1 MSVETLQTIA
11 ETRRSI
17 YMLNDQLPVSKDEVV
32 KLVEHAVLH
41 TPSSFNS
48 QSSRLVVLFGEDHQ
62 KLWQITEDLL
72 RAMVND
78 DEKFKS
84 TADKM
89 AMFKAGAGTIL
100 YFEDQSVIKGLQ
112 EQFPLYAHNFP
123 VWAEHTSA
131 MHQYAIWNALAA
143 LNIGANLQHY
153 NGVIDEKFHQIV
165 GQILSSCIG
174 GFISHFIKIIHKKI
188 HFFCHFGYL
197 FANWINQYI
206 FFPQVI
212 VALHHSVQ
220 SFGHIG
226 IEPAAKT

>member
-153 NGVIDEKFHQIV
+153 NGVIDEKVAETWNIDSNWKLIAQMVF
-165 GQILSSCIG
+165 G
-174 GFISHFIKIIHKKI
+174 GIAAPAGEKTFE
-188 HFFCHFGYL
+188 
-197 FANWINQYI
+197 
-206 FFPQVI
+206 P
-212 VALHHSVQ
+212 
-220 SFGHIG
+220 
-226 IEPAAKT
+226 IEKRLKVYGK

>member
-1 MSVETLQTIA
+1 MSVETLHTIA

-100 YFEDQSVIKGLQ
+100 YFEDQSVVKGLQ

-153 NGVIDEKFHQIV
+153 NGVIDEKVAETWNIDSNWKLIAQMVF
-165 GQILSSCIG
+165 G
-174 GFISHFIKIIHKKI
+174 GIAAPTGEKTFE
-188 HFFCHFGYL
+188 
-197 FANWINQYI
+197 
-206 FFPQVI
+206 P
-212 VALHHSVQ
+212 
-220 SFGHIG
+220 
-226 IEPAAKT
+226 IEKRLKVYGK

>member
-100 YFEDQSVIKGLQ
+100 YFEDQSVVKGLQ

-131 MHQYAIWNALAA
+131 MHQYALWNALAA

-153 NGVIDEKFHQIV
+153 NGVIDEKVAQTWNIDSNWKLIAQMVF
-165 GQILSSCIG
+165 G
-174 GFISHFIKIIHKKI
+174 GIAAPAGEKTFE
-188 HFFCHFGYL
+188 
-197 FANWINQYI
+197 
-206 FFPQVI
+206 P
-212 VALHHSVQ
+212 
-220 SFGHIG
+220 
-226 IEPAAKT
+226 IEKRLKVYGK

>member
-1 MSVETLQTIA
+1 MSVETLHDIA

-89 AMFKAGAGTIL
+89 AMFKAGQCREA
-100 YFEDQSVIKGLQ
+100 DQRQG
-112 EQFPLYAHNFP
+112 
-123 VWAEHTSA
+123 
-131 MHQYAIWNALAA
+131 
-143 LNIGANLQHY
+143 
-153 NGVIDEKFHQIV
+153 
-165 GQILSSCIG
+165 SSLTARARRQASPEA
-174 GFISHFIKIIHKKI
+174 FLFMSISRIACVRI
-188 HFFCHFGYL
+188 
-197 FANWINQYI
+197 
-206 FFPQVI
+206 
-212 VALHHSVQ
+212 
-220 SFGHIG
+220 
-226 IEPAAKT
+226 

>member
-1 MSVETLQTIA
+1 
-11 ETRRSI
+11 
-17 YMLNDQLPVSKDEVV
+17 MLNDQLPVSKDEVV

-153 NGVIDEKFHQIV
+153 NGVIDEKVAQTWNIDSNWKLIAQMVF
-165 GQILSSCIG
+165 G
-174 GFISHFIKIIHKKI
+174 GIAAPAGEKTFE
-188 HFFCHFGYL
+188 
-197 FANWINQYI
+197 
-206 FFPQVI
+206 P
-212 VALHHSVQ
+212 
-220 SFGHIG
+220 
-226 IEPAAKT
+226 IEKRLKVYGK

>member
-1 MSVETLQTIA
+1 MSVETLHAIA

-48 QSSRLVVLFGEDHQ
+48 QSSRLAVLFGEDHQ

-100 YFEDQSVIKGLQ
+100 YFEDQSVVKGLQ

-131 MHQYAIWNALAA
+131 MHQYALWNALAA
-143 LNIGANLQHY
+143 VNIGANLQHY
-153 NGVIDEKFHQIV
+153 NGVIDEKVAETWNIDSNWKLIAQMVF
-165 GQILSSCIG
+165 G
-174 GFISHFIKIIHKKI
+174 GIAAPAGEKTFE
-188 HFFCHFGYL
+188 
-197 FANWINQYI
+197 
-206 FFPQVI
+206 P
-212 VALHHSVQ
+212 
-220 SFGHIG
+220 
-226 IEPAAKT
+226 IEKRLKVYGK

>member
-1 MSVETLQTIA
+1 MSVETLHNIA

-100 YFEDQSVIKGLQ
+100 YFEDQSVVKGLQ

-123 VWAEHTSA
+123 VWTEHTSA

-153 NGVIDEKFHQIV
+153 NGVIDEKVAETWNIDSNWKLIAQMVF
-165 GQILSSCIG
+165 G
-174 GFISHFIKIIHKKI
+174 GIAAPAGEKTFE
-188 HFFCHFGYL
+188 
-197 FANWINQYI
+197 
-206 FFPQVI
+206 P
-212 VALHHSVQ
+212 
-220 SFGHIG
+220 
-226 IEPAAKT
+226 IEKRLKVYGK

>member
-1 MSVETLQTIA
+1 MSVETLHNIA

-72 RAMVND
+72 RAIVND

-100 YFEDQSVIKGLQ
+100 YFEDQSVVKGLQ

-153 NGVIDEKFHQIV
+153 NGVIDEKVAQTWNIDNNWKLIAQMVF
-165 GQILSSCIG
+165 G
-174 GFISHFIKIIHKKI
+174 GIAAPAGEKTFE
-188 HFFCHFGYL
+188 
-197 FANWINQYI
+197 
-206 FFPQVI
+206 P
-212 VALHHSVQ
+212 
-220 SFGHIG
+220 
-226 IEPAAKT
+226 IEKRLKVYGK

>member
-41 TPSSFNS
+41 TPSAFNS

-84 TADKM
+84 TSDKM

-100 YFEDQSVIKGLQ
+100 DFEDQSVIKGLQ

-153 NGVIDEKFHQIV
+153 NGVIDEKVAETWNIDSNWKLIAQMVF
-165 GQILSSCIG
+165 G
-174 GFISHFIKIIHKKI
+174 GIAAPAGEKTFE
-188 HFFCHFGYL
+188 
-197 FANWINQYI
+197 
-206 FFPQVI
+206 P
-212 VALHHSVQ
+212 
-220 SFGHIG
+220 
-226 IEPAAKT
+226 IEKRLKVYGK

>member
-41 TPSSFNS
+41 TPSAFNS

-62 KLWQITEDLL
+62 KLWQITEDLP

-153 NGVIDEKFHQIV
+153 NGVIDEKVAETWNIDSNWKLIAQMVF
-165 GQILSSCIG
+165 G
-174 GFISHFIKIIHKKI
+174 GIAAPAGEKTFE
-188 HFFCHFGYL
+188 
-197 FANWINQYI
+197 
-206 FFPQVI
+206 P
-212 VALHHSVQ
+212 
-220 SFGHIG
+220 
-226 IEPAAKT
+226 IEKRLKVYGK

>member
-1 MSVETLQTIA
+1 MSVETLHNIA

-89 AMFKAGAGTIL
+89 AMFKAAAGTIL
-100 YFEDQSVIKGLQ
+100 YFEDQSVVKGLQ

-153 NGVIDEKFHQIV
+153 NGVIDGKVAETWNIDSNWKLIAQMVFGGITAPAGEKTFE
-165 GQILSSCIG
+165 
-174 GFISHFIKIIHKKI
+174 
-188 HFFCHFGYL
+188 
-197 FANWINQYI
+197 
-206 FFPQVI
+206 P
-212 VALHHSVQ
+212 
-220 SFGHIG
+220 
-226 IEPAAKT
+226 IEKRLKVYGK

>member
-41 TPSSFNS
+41 TPSAFNS

-100 YFEDQSVIKGLQ
+100 YFEDQSVVKGLQ

-131 MHQYAIWNALAA
+131 MHQYALWNALAA

-153 NGVIDEKFHQIV
+153 NGVIDEKVAQTWNIDNNWKLIAQMVF
-165 GQILSSCIG
+165 G
-174 GFISHFIKIIHKKI
+174 GIAAPAGEKTFE
-188 HFFCHFGYL
+188 
-197 FANWINQYI
+197 
-206 FFPQVI
+206 P
-212 VALHHSVQ
+212 
-220 SFGHIG
+220 
-226 IEPAAKT
+226 IENRLKVYGK

>member
-1 MSVETLQTIA
+1 MSVETLHNIA

-100 YFEDQSVIKGLQ
+100 YFEDQSVVKGLQ
-112 EQFPLYAHNFP
+112 EQFPQYAHNFP

-153 NGVIDEKFHQIV
+153 NGVIDGKVAETWNIDSNWKLIAQMVFGGIAAPAGEKTFE
-165 GQILSSCIG
+165 
-174 GFISHFIKIIHKKI
+174 
-188 HFFCHFGYL
+188 
-197 FANWINQYI
+197 
-206 FFPQVI
+206 P
-212 VALHHSVQ
+212 
-220 SFGHIG
+220 
-226 IEPAAKT
+226 IEKRLKVYGK

>member
-32 KLVEHAVLH
+32 KLVEHAMVH
-41 TPSSFNS
+41 TPSAFNS

-153 NGVIDEKFHQIV
+153 NGVIDEKVAETWNIDSNWKLIAQMVF
-165 GQILSSCIG
+165 G
-174 GFISHFIKIIHKKI
+174 GIAAPAGEKTFE
-188 HFFCHFGYL
+188 
-197 FANWINQYI
+197 
-206 FFPQVI
+206 P
-212 VALHHSVQ
+212 
-220 SFGHIG
+220 
-226 IEPAAKT
+226 IEKRLKVYGK

>member
-17 YMLNDQLPVSKDEVV
+17 YMLNDQSPVSKDEVV

-41 TPSSFNS
+41 TPSAFNS

-153 NGVIDEKFHQIV
+153 NGVIDEKVAETWNIDSNWKLIAQMVF
-165 GQILSSCIG
+165 G
-174 GFISHFIKIIHKKI
+174 GIAAPAGEKTFE
-188 HFFCHFGYL
+188 
-197 FANWINQYI
+197 
-206 FFPQVI
+206 P
-212 VALHHSVQ
+212 
-220 SFGHIG
+220 
-226 IEPAAKT
+226 IEKRLKVYGK

>member
-41 TPSSFNS
+41 TPSAFNS

-153 NGVIDEKFHQIV
+153 NGVIDEKVAETWNIDSNWKLIAQMVF
-165 GQILSSCIG
+165 G
-174 GFISHFIKIIHKKI
+174 GIAAPAGEKTFE
-188 HFFCHFGYL
+188 
-197 FANWINQYI
+197 
-206 FFPQVI
+206 P
-212 VALHHSVQ
+212 
-220 SFGHIG
+220 
-226 IEPAAKT
+226 IENRLKVYGK

>member
-1 MSVETLQTIA
+1 MMSVETLQTIA

-41 TPSSFNS
+41 TPSAFNS

-153 NGVIDEKFHQIV
+153 NGVIDEKVAETWNIDSNWKLIAQMVF
-165 GQILSSCIG
+165 G
-174 GFISHFIKIIHKKI
+174 GIAAPAGEKTFE
-188 HFFCHFGYL
+188 
-197 FANWINQYI
+197 
-206 FFPQVI
+206 P
-212 VALHHSVQ
+212 
-220 SFGHIG
+220 
-226 IEPAAKT
+226 IEKRLKVYGK

>member
-1 MSVETLQTIA
+1 MSVETLHTIA

-100 YFEDQSVIKGLQ
+100 YFEDQSVVKGLQ

-123 VWAEHTSA
+123 VWAGHTSA

-153 NGVIDEKFHQIV
+153 NGVIDEKVAQTWNIDSNWKLIAQMVF
-165 GQILSSCIG
+165 G
-174 GFISHFIKIIHKKI
+174 GIAAPAGEKTFE
-188 HFFCHFGYL
+188 
-197 FANWINQYI
+197 
-206 FFPQVI
+206 P
-212 VALHHSVQ
+212 
-220 SFGHIG
+220 
-226 IEPAAKT
+226 IEKRLKVYGK

>member
-1 MSVETLQTIA
+1 MSVETLHNIA

-100 YFEDQSVIKGLQ
+100 YFEDQSVVKGLQ

-153 NGVIDEKFHQIV
+153 NGVIDEKVAETWNIDSNWKLIAQMVF
-165 GQILSSCIG
+165 G
-174 GFISHFIKIIHKKI
+174 GITAPAGEKTFE
-188 HFFCHFGYL
+188 
-197 FANWINQYI
+197 
-206 FFPQVI
+206 P
-212 VALHHSVQ
+212 
-220 SFGHIG
+220 
-226 IEPAAKT
+226 IEKRLKVYGK

>member
-41 TPSSFNS
+41 TPSAFNS

-153 NGVIDEKFHQIV
+153 NGVIDEKVAQTWNIDNNWKLIAQMVF
-165 GQILSSCIG
+165 G
-174 GFISHFIKIIHKKI
+174 GIAAPAGEKTFE
-188 HFFCHFGYL
+188 
-197 FANWINQYI
+197 
-206 FFPQVI
+206 P
-212 VALHHSVQ
+212 
-220 SFGHIG
+220 
-226 IEPAAKT
+226 IEKRLKVYGK

>member
-153 NGVIDEKFHQIV
+153 NGVIDEKVAQTWNIDSNWKLIAQMVF
-165 GQILSSCIG
+165 G
-174 GFISHFIKIIHKKI
+174 GIAAPAGEKTFE
-188 HFFCHFGYL
+188 
-197 FANWINQYI
+197 
-206 FFPQVI
+206 P
-212 VALHHSVQ
+212 
-220 SFGHIG
+220 
-226 IEPAAKT
+226 IEKRLKVYGK

>member
-41 TPSSFNS
+41 TPSAFNS

-100 YFEDQSVIKGLQ
+100 YFEEQSVVKGLQ

-153 NGVIDEKFHQIV
+153 NGVIDEKVAETWNIDSNWKLIAQMVF
-165 GQILSSCIG
+165 G
-174 GFISHFIKIIHKKI
+174 GIAAPAGEKTFE
-188 HFFCHFGYL
+188 
-197 FANWINQYI
+197 
-206 FFPQVI
+206 P
-212 VALHHSVQ
+212 
-220 SFGHIG
+220 
-226 IEPAAKT
+226 IEKRLKVYGK

>member
-1 MSVETLQTIA
+1 MSVETLHAIA

-100 YFEDQSVIKGLQ
+100 YFEDQSVVKGLQ

-131 MHQYAIWNALAA
+131 MHQYALWNALAA
-143 LNIGANLQHY
+143 VNIGANLQHY
-153 NGVIDEKFHQIV
+153 NGVIDEKVAETGNIDSNWK
-165 GQILSSCIG
+165 LSAQMVFG
-174 GFISHFIKIIHKKI
+174 GIAAPAGEKTFE
-188 HFFCHFGYL
+188 
-197 FANWINQYI
+197 
-206 FFPQVI
+206 P
-212 VALHHSVQ
+212 
-220 SFGHIG
+220 
-226 IEPAAKT
+226 IEKRLKVYGK

>member
-1 MSVETLQTIA
+1 MSVETLHTIA
-11 ETRRSI
+11 EMRRSI

-41 TPSSFNS
+41 TPSAFNS

-153 NGVIDEKFHQIV
+153 NGVIDEKVAETWNIDSNWKLIAQMVF
-165 GQILSSCIG
+165 G
-174 GFISHFIKIIHKKI
+174 GIAAPAGEKTFE
-188 HFFCHFGYL
+188 
-197 FANWINQYI
+197 
-206 FFPQVI
+206 P
-212 VALHHSVQ
+212 
-220 SFGHIG
+220 
-226 IEPAAKT
+226 IEKRLKVYGK

>member
-41 TPSSFNS
+41 TPSAFNS
-48 QSSRLVVLFGEDHQ
+48 QSSRLVVLFGEDHK

-153 NGVIDEKFHQIV
+153 NGVIDEKVAETWNIDSNWKLIAQMVF
-165 GQILSSCIG
+165 G
-174 GFISHFIKIIHKKI
+174 GIAAPAGEKTFE
-188 HFFCHFGYL
+188 
-197 FANWINQYI
+197 
-206 FFPQVI
+206 P
-212 VALHHSVQ
+212 
-220 SFGHIG
+220 
-226 IEPAAKT
+226 IEKRLKVYGK

>member
-1 MSVETLQTIA
+1 MSVETLHTIA

-153 NGVIDEKFHQIV
+153 NGVIDEKVAETWNIDSNWKLIAQMVF
-165 GQILSSCIG
+165 G
-174 GFISHFIKIIHKKI
+174 GIAAPAGKKT
-188 HFFCHFGYL
+188 FE
-197 FANWINQYI
+197 
-206 FFPQVI
+206 P
-212 VALHHSVQ
+212 
-220 SFGHIG
+220 
-226 IEPAAKT
+226 IEKRLKVYGK

>member
-41 TPSSFNS
+41 TPSAFNS

-131 MHQYAIWNALAA
+131 MHQYALWNALAA

-153 NGVIDEKFHQIV
+153 NGVIDEKVAQTWNIDSNWKLIAQMVF
-165 GQILSSCIG
+165 G
-174 GFISHFIKIIHKKI
+174 GIAAPAGEKTFE
-188 HFFCHFGYL
+188 
-197 FANWINQYI
+197 
-206 FFPQVI
+206 P
-212 VALHHSVQ
+212 
-220 SFGHIG
+220 
-226 IEPAAKT
+226 IEKRLKVYGK

>member
-41 TPSSFNS
+41 TPSAFNS

-153 NGVIDEKFHQIV
+153 NGVIDEKVAETWNIDSNWKLIAQMVF
-165 GQILSSCIG
+165 G
-174 GFISHFIKIIHKKI
+174 GIAAPAGDKTFE
-188 HFFCHFGYL
+188 
-197 FANWINQYI
+197 
-206 FFPQVI
+206 P
-212 VALHHSVQ
+212 
-220 SFGHIG
+220 
-226 IEPAAKT
+226 IEKRLKVYGK

>member
-1 MSVETLQTIA
+1 MSVETLHAIA

-100 YFEDQSVIKGLQ
+100 YFEDQSVVKGLQ

-131 MHQYAIWNALAA
+131 MHQYALWNALAA

-153 NGVIDEKFHQIV
+153 NGVIDEKVAETWNIDSNWKLIAQMV
-165 GQILSSCIG
+165 
-174 GFISHFIKIIHKKI
+174 
-188 HFFCHFGYL
+188 FGSIAAPAGEKT
-197 FANWINQYI
+197 FE
-206 FFPQVI
+206 P
-212 VALHHSVQ
+212 
-220 SFGHIG
+220 
-226 IEPAAKT
+226 IEKRLKVYGK